1 MRTTDRADQAAA
13 PPDVGMAVHYGG
25 LCLKILTALPADPL
39 EALTPGDRRRLAD
52 QARASLR
59 ALVPAATRRLLD
71 RGRCAQLVDRR
82 MRWMLA
88 QATTAQAG
96 PGKGE
101 R

>member
-1 MRTTDRADQAAA
+1 MFPSDPTAA
-13 PPDVGMAVHYGG
+13 PPQYYGG
-25 LCLKILTALPADPL
+25 LCLKTMEAPPTDPL

-88 QATTAQAG
+88 QRMAAQAG
-96 PGKGE
+96 PE
-101 R
+101 RGTR